1 MLKLNLK
8 GDIYLISDIHANLS
22 LFKESIKELDLTT
35 NYLFVLGDLIEKGEE
50 NIKTLDYLIDLI
62 NKYEGHIYIVK
73 GNCDLVFDKLRGK
86 IDNEL
91 LRKYSLKLG
100 HTILNEFLEGINV
113 DIKSVLDYA
122 KYIDI
127 IKVKYKKYYDF
138 IDSIPLN
145 ILIND
150 NILLTHADIS
160 ESDSKDLIKKED
172 FYKDYKL
179 NVVGHMPVMMYK
191 KLPSLDPNKIDNV
204 LYIDGGN
211 NVVRFGGLNLVK
223 LNLETL
229 DYRYKTFTIYKDV
242 EVVENQRAK
251 GNTYIPKKTK
261 VESYVD
267 KGSYYI
273 VKINGEDL
281 YVETLNLVDKMYA
294 YDATNIFLPLK
305 KGEIVKL
312 VKVCDDLCFILKD
325 NTCSLTYTRF
335 LNL

>member
-1 MLKLNLK
+1 MIKLNIK

-22 LFKESIKELDLTT
+22 LFKESIKGLDFSRD
-35 NYLFVLGDLIEKGEE
+35 YLFVLGDLIEKGEE
-50 NIKTLDYLIDLI
+50 NIKTLDYLIELTK
-62 NKYEGHIYIVK
+62 KYLGHIYILK
-73 GNCDLVFDKLRGK
+73 GNCDLVVDKLRGK

-113 DIKSVLDYA
+113 DINSVLDYT

-138 IDSIPLN
+138 IDSIPLS

-150 NILLTHADIS
+150 NILLTHADMS

-179 NVVGHMPVMMYK
+179 NIVGHMPVMMYK
-191 KLPSLDPNKIDNV
+191 KLPSLDPCKIDNV

-223 LNLETL
+223 LNLDTL
-229 DYRYKTFTIYKDV
+229 EYEYKTFTFYKDV
-242 EVVENQRAK
+242 IVKEDQIEK
-251 GNTYIPKKTK
+251 GNRYIPKKTK
-261 VESYVD
+261 VESYID

-273 VKINGEDL
+273 VEINGEDL
-281 YVETLNLVDKMYA
+281 YVEKENLVDKMYA
-294 YDATNIFLPLK
+294 YDATNIFLPLI

-325 NTCSLTYTRF
+325 NTCSLTYSKN